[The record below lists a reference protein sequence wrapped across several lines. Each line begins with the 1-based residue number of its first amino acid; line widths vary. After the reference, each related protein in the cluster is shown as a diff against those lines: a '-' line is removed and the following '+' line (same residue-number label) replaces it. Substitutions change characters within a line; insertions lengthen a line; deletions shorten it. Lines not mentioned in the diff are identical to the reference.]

1 MSGKK
6 LHEVLDQ
13 YKGWTGSRAEMIAI
27 IEKIENANPAS
38 RMLQSKKA
46 PYKRLPVNPRRIQW
60 FTSKDIIPKP
70 DGHRYYFEH
79 LLFYWAAIRLRKR
92 EKLQFSQI
100 EGLALRENTE
110 SILRLLSEESARA
123 DAIYAGRKL
132 ADDLKQLG
140 RPEGRALVSRP
151 LKLSITPWCQLI
163 IDESRAEQLDDVD
176 ISILTNEI
184 NLSLLD
190 QVRKFRSAK

>member
-1 MSGKK
+1 MPNIGLVPLNTKTSAVFVVK
-6 LHEVLDQ
+6 LHTLRRIGQ
-13 YKGWTGSRAEMIAI
+13 
-27 IEKIENANPAS
+27 
-38 RMLQSKKA
+38 
-46 PYKRLPVNPRRIQW
+46 LPV
-60 FTSKDIIPKP
+60 
-70 DGHRYYFEH
+70 
-79 LLFYWAAIRLRKR
+79 FYWAAIRLRKR

-100 EGLALRENTE
+100 EGLALRENTQ

-123 DAIYAGRKL
+123 DTTYAGRKL